1 MLTQFTSEEI
11 NATQQLLRV
20 SINPYR
26 FNDSSSSQG
35 VAITFSDISRV
46 RHMEL
51 GMVVAYKQLRASINN
66 ALEMLDNKPF
76 DESINV
82 LILDDNPSYLAI
94 LEEQLSKIKQY
105 KINTFAKTSVEE
117 AFEVIEKQEI
127 DICISDYYL
136 KNETALGLIDGLVKY
151 KMNLP
156 VIVISSESTEDLTTL
171 LLSYGALDLIEKKDL
186 TPAMLDRS
194 LRYAIRRNQIDKH
207 INNLISE
214 NMQKTLGQ

>member
-1 MLTQFTSEEI
+1 
-11 NATQQLLRV
+11 
-20 SINPYR
+20 
-26 FNDSSSSQG
+26 
-35 VAITFSDISRV
+35 
-46 RHMEL
+46 MEL
-51 GMVVAYKQLRASINN
+51 GMVVVYKQLRASINN

-156 VIVISSESTEDLTTL
+156 VIVISGESTEDLTTL